1 VTIESIERTN
11 FMFSVGAI
19 ALSMAVATPLFASSV
34 AAGALLEA
42 VNLRGLVRIARRF
55 FAGSGA
61 LGSGTWVSIYAL
73 RFVWLAVGIGAAIY
87 LGADP
92 LGLILGLSMVVPA
105 AIFEGWRRRGPAS
118 AEANALDASDPEWD
132 RWNPWLARER
142 GEIEGDDE

>member
-1 VTIESIERTN
+1 MTIESIERTN
-11 FMFSVGAI
+11 FMFSVGAV

-34 AAGALLEA
+34 AAGALMEA

-55 FAGSGA
+55 FEGSGT
-61 LGSGTWVSIYAL
+61 LGSGTWVLIYAL
-73 RFVWLAVGIGAAIY
+73 RFGWLAVGLGTAIY

-118 AEANALDASDPEWD
+118 AEASALDPSDPEWD
-132 RWNPWLARER
+132 RWNPWLAREH
-142 GEIEGDDE
+142 GKVEEGDE